1 MKTRILKSLAFCL
14 VLFCLNSCSSFLNS
28 ERVLFDGVS
37 LENWKISNF
46 GGEGDVEVKDGAVFM
61 DYGNPIT
68 GITWTG
74 EELPRDNYFVEFEA
88 LKIDGNDFFVGL
100 TFPVQESYCSLILGG
115 WGGVTCGLSSFDF
128 QDAANNE
135 TMTLVKFEKN
145 QWYKIRMEVNGN
157 NLRSFIDGKQ
167 IIDAKIDG
175 RKVHIRPE
183 VLVSIPLGVC
193 AFETQVK
200 YKNIK
205 LGELK

>member
-1 MKTRILKSLAFCL
+1 MKSCILKSLTLCI
-14 VLFCLNSCSSFLNS
+14 VLLCLNSCSSFS
-28 ERVLFDGVS
+28 GDEQVLFDGTS
-37 LENWKISNF
+37 LDNWKVSNF
-46 GGEGDVEVKDGAVFM
+46 GGEGEVEIQEGSVFM

-74 EELPRDNYFVEFEA
+74 EPLPKDNYFIEFEA

-135 TMTLVKFEKN
+135 TMTLVKFEKS

-157 NLRSFIDGKQ
+157 SLRSFIDDKQ
-167 IIDAKIDG
+167 IIDAKVDG

-205 LGELK
+205 LGKLK